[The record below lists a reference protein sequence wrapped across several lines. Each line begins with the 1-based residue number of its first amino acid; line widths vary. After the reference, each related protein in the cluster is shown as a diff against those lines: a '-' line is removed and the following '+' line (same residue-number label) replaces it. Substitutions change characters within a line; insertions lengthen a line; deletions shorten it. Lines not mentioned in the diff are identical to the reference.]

1 MLSVKRIMDGGYIED
16 SVKRTEEYVS
26 EGKEPPG
33 EYFGKGAA
41 ALGLSGKL
49 KKGELSDLLKGLHP
63 KTGEKIFEVD
73 DASVIGFDKTF
84 SASKSVSILA
94 AVADKKTRDEIH
106 LAFRQSVDAAMAKFE
121 DETRV
126 RLGRGDWQPCQGI
139 IAVGYEHMD
148 SRELDPQL
156 HEHYYLVARGLN
168 ADGKFVGMDT
178 RDPYVMQKNL
188 GAMFRAEFAGRL
200 REMGFVIEPGVS
212 DTFEIAGVPEGLKEL
227 FSQRSSQIADF
238 IERRVD
244 GYKGKE
250 VGRLM
255 AQGLDRN
262 AAEEKSAA
270 DVEAFRKGLL
280 KSPKA
285 RQAAAYATRKAKDVS
300 EHGESREAQMKRW
313 QDTAKKEFGFGA
325 SAVRKLKKMEPPEPE
340 PFDMQAVLERALA
353 GNSVFKMRDLETALL
368 VEKQFHP
375 EIDIKETMR
384 EMMDRN
390 AKTPLLF
397 LKDKHGEHWL
407 TSAELRRKE
416 EVLVAR
422 AENSVRQGTSHA
434 VPKGIADRVIA
445 EEEARMRAEYGSKF
459 KEAAW
464 QDQQAAIRKVL
475 ESGNIALTVG
485 RAGTGKTTTFSV
497 ARKVY
502 EAAGYNLKGTSQ
514 GTIAAEGLGREAGI
528 ESMNVAQWKAQWSK
542 GKSGGIDDRTI
553 FVVDEAA
560 LVGTDDM
567 REIITTVGMYGG
579 KVVLLG
585 DHGQLQNISSGQVF
599 ERIADKLG
607 DTVATLDTV
616 TRQKDA
622 DFRDAVSGLRE
633 GDAEAAVDFLDA
645 KGWITT
651 TKDRDAAM
659 AAMVKDWSEDPAD
672 ITKKLMMA
680 GKNDDAHAI
689 NQAAHDALRD
699 AGEIGEEHFVST
711 KIGENESRITT
722 LSVGDRILFRKND
735 REIGVKNGNFGRVT
749 GIDMKRDG
757 SHSLTVMLA
766 DDKGKDTK
774 EVRFSTEDYRAFQH
788 GYCITTFSSQ
798 GKTVEAAYSFV
809 DRTMTSRESAY
820 VQVSRATD
828 RGRLYMTEDERKD
841 IVNLLS
847 RSNRKETTL
856 AYDLLDGGETY
867 QDEAVAHYG
876 DPKTVREA
884 VARKDANAIRRLAED
899 GKDLEGR
906 EGRAQ
911 NTALHLAV
919 RDGNAEAV
927 KALLECGASCD
938 PRNAMGITP
947 LHDAA
952 KAGNRDI
959 AELLLAAGADPL
971 AVARNGDTPFLL
983 ARRGPSPVSDLLAA
997 AAITDSHERVPP
1009 LPLNEQQDLPRK
1021 VQEATTDADIVYE
1034 QPEPVVAETHEID
1047 LTGAP
1052 TPPSADFEPKDDVH
1066 QQPALTG
1073 APTPEAE
1080 PQATA
1085 AATFEEP
1092 VTFAGMQ
1099 ETTFPVAPTVTEQKK
1114 ATIEDQIRK
1123 TVSRFKAKGPDD
1135 AKAFEM
1141 LKNLAIDSK
1150 GKERRN
1156 GAIEKVFLEAK
1167 REGNHPLADAVR
1179 GFCHGS
1185 IKPYGYQ
1192 KTLQEEIDVDRKRQ
1206 HEQDRLEA
1214 VKETGRSLVGHLMSA
1229 GGALFDIT
1237 KSGIASAKEAWDE
1250 AHAPAPV
1257 IDDVDKFVK
1266 DFAGYCN
1273 DPMTS
1278 KEEYVLLVEKAK
1290 SHDERSP
1297 DDMVLDRMLVASEK
1311 IGDDENS
1318 RRLREAGADPDNRN
1332 TPEGK
1337 GQSANDIAEAA
1348 RLEEARREQEARAR
1362 KEEQERHNREREA
1375 AMTARKERQRGM
1387 SPNSKGKDMER

>member
-49 KKGELSDLLKGLHP
+49 QKGELSDLLKGLHP
-63 KTGEKIFEVD
+63 KTGETIFEVD
-73 DASVIGFDKTF
+73 DSSVIGFDKTF

-178 RDPYVMQKNL
+178 RDPYIMQKNL

-227 FSQRSSQIADF
+227 FSQRSTQIADF

-244 GYKGKE
+244 GFKGKE
-250 VGRLM
+250 VGKLM
-255 AQGLDRN
+255 AQGMDRD
-262 AAEEKSAA
+262 AAEAKSAA
-270 DVEAFRKGLL
+270 DVESFRKGLL

-325 SAVRKLKKMEPPEPE
+325 AAVRDLKKMTPPESE
-340 PFDMQAVLERALA
+340 PFDMGAVLERALA

-375 EIDIKETMR
+375 EIDVKETMR

-422 AENSVRQGTSHA
+422 AEHSVRQGTSHA
-434 VPKGIADRVIA
+434 VPKEIADRVIA

-459 KEAAW
+459 KDAAW

-502 EAAGYNLKGTSQ
+502 EAAGYKLKGTSQ
-514 GTIAAEGLGREAGI
+514 GTIAAEGLAREAGI
-528 ESMNVAQWKAQWSK
+528 ESMNVAQWKAQWAK
-542 GKSGGIDDRTI
+542 GKSGGIDDKTI

-585 DHGQLQNISSGQVF
+585 DHGQLQNISSGQIF

-607 DTVATLDTV
+607 DTVATLNNV

-633 GDAEAAVDFLDA
+633 GDAEAAVEYLDA

-651 TKDRDAAM
+651 TKSRDEAM

-689 NQAAHDALRD
+689 NQAAHDALRE
-699 AGEIGEEHFVST
+699 AGAIGEEHFVST
-711 KIGENESRITT
+711 KIGESEPRIAT
-722 LSVGDRILFRKND
+722 LSVGERILFRKND
-735 REIGVKNGNFGRVT
+735 KNIGVKNGNFGRVT

-757 SHSLTVMLA
+757 SHSITVMLA
-766 DDKGKDTK
+766 DDKGKDSK

-828 RGRLYMTEDERKD
+828 RGRLYMTEGERKD
-841 IVNLLS
+841 IVNLLA

-856 AYDLLDGGETY
+856 AYDLLDGGELY
-867 QDEAVAHYG
+867 RDEAVAHYG
-876 DPKTVREA
+876 ESKTVREA
-884 VARKDANAIRRLAED
+884 VSRKDANAIRRLAEE
-899 GKDLEGR
+899 GADLEGR

-919 RDGNAEAV
+919 RDGNTEAV

-971 AVARNGDTPFLL
+971 ALARNGDTPFLL
-983 ARRGPSPVSDLLAA
+983 ARKGPSPVSDLLSA
-997 AAITDSHERVPP
+997 AAITDRHEQVR
-1009 LPLNEQQDLPRK
+1009 LDLTVAK
-1021 VQEATTDADIVYE
+1021 AS
-1034 QPEPVVAETHEID
+1034 VAE
-1047 LTGAP
+1047 P
-1052 TPPSADFEPKDDVH
+1052 TPTPSADFEPKDSVYEQPDTGSRAGVQPVPDVVTTA
-1066 QQPALTG
+1066 PV
-1073 APTPEAE
+1073 APTTEAK

-1085 AATFEEP
+1085 
-1092 VTFAGMQ
+1092 VTIGDACTKIVQAIRDGKD
-1099 ETTFPVAPTVTEQKK
+1099 VTEAVERLMTRSNGERREGAAESLLHASAIHGCGEGVRIALDHGADIDGPDIETGLTPLHFAVGIGHLETVGMLLK
-1114 ATIEDQIRK
+1114 AGARTDISD
-1123 TVSRFKAKGPDD
+1123 AKGD
-1135 AKAFEM
+1135 
-1141 LKNLAIDSK
+1141 
-1150 GKERRN
+1150 
-1156 GAIEKVFLEAK
+1156 
-1167 REGNHPLADAVR
+1167 
-1179 GFCHGS
+1179 
-1185 IKPYGYQ
+1185 
-1192 KTLQEEIDVDRKRQ
+1192 T
-1206 HEQDRLEA
+1206 
-1214 VKETGRSLVGHLMSA
+1214 
-1229 GGALFDIT
+1229 
-1237 KSGIASAKEAWDE
+1237 
-1250 AHAPAPV
+1250 
-1257 IDDVDKFVK
+1257 VK
-1266 DFAGYCN
+1266 DFAIAGE
-1273 DPMTS
+1273 D
-1278 KEEYVLLVEKAK
+1278 KQIQK
-1290 SHDERSP
+1290 
-1297 DDMVLDRMLVASEK
+1297 ML
-1311 IGDDENS
+1311 G
-1318 RRLREAGADPDNRN
+1318 
-1332 TPEGK
+1332 
-1337 GQSANDIAEAA
+1337 IAEPSRTPTPAPSFA
-1348 RLEEARREQEARAR
+1348 
-1362 KEEQERHNREREA
+1362 KPP
-1375 AMTARKERQRGM
+1375 K
-1387 SPNSKGKDMER
+1387 SKGVEMDY

>member
-73 DASVIGFDKTF
+73 DSSVIGFDKTF

-156 HEHYYLVARGLN
+156 HEHYYLVARGMN

-178 RDPYVMQKNL
+178 RDPYIMQKNL

-227 FSQRSSQIADF
+227 FSQRSTQIADF

-244 GYKGKE
+244 GFKGKE

-313 QDTAKKEFGFGA
+313 HDTAKKEFGFGA
-325 SAVRKLKKMEPPEPE
+325 AAVRDLKKMTPPESE
-340 PFDMQAVLERALA
+340 QFDMGAVLERALA

-434 VPKGIADRVIA
+434 VPKEVADKVIA

-459 KEAAW
+459 REEAW
-464 QDQQAAIRKVL
+464 KDQQAAIRKVL
-475 ESGNIALTVG
+475 QSGNIALTVG

-502 EAAGYNLKGTSQ
+502 EAAGYNLKGASQ

-528 ESMNVAQWKAQWSK
+528 ESMNIAQWKAQWAK

-585 DHGQLQNISSGQVF
+585 DHGQLQNISSGQIF

-633 GDAEAAVDFLDA
+633 GDAEAAVEYLDA

-680 GKNDDAHAI
+680 GKNEDAHAI

-711 KIGENESRITT
+711 KIGENEPRITT

-735 REIGVKNGNFGRVT
+735 KEIGVKNGNFGRVT

-757 SHSLTVMLA
+757 SHTLTVMLA
-766 DDKGKDTK
+766 DDKGRDTK
-774 EVRFSTEDYRAFQH
+774 EVRFSTEDYRSFQH

-856 AYDLLDGGETY
+856 AYDLLDGGELY
-867 QDEAVAHYG
+867 RDEAVAHYG
-876 DPKTVREA
+876 EPKTIREA
-884 VARKDANAIRRLAED
+884 VARKDANAIRRLADE

-927 KALLECGASCD
+927 KALLECGANSD

-959 AELLLAAGADPL
+959 AELLLTAGADPL

-997 AAITDSHERVPP
+997 AAITDSREHDRT
-1009 LPLNEQQDLPRK
+1009 LPLNEPLDSPRDVPK
-1021 VQEATTDADIVYE
+1021 ASHDADN
-1034 QPEPVVAETHEID
+1034 
-1047 LTGAP
+1047 
-1052 TPPSADFEPKDDVH
+1052 VH
-1066 QQPALTG
+1066 QQPVPQAGIEPVRDVVSTAGIQMTG
-1073 APTPEAE
+1073 ATPPEAV

-1085 AATFEEP
+1085 TTIHEEP
-1092 VTFAGMQ
+1092 VNSSGMQ
-1099 ETTFPVAPTVTEQKK
+1099 EPPVPVTPTAPKKTITVEEHMRMTL
-1114 ATIEDQIRK
+1114 ARC
-1123 TVSRFKAKGPDD
+1123 RRKGPNDTQ
-1135 AKAFEM
+1135 AFKM
-1141 LKNLAIDSK
+1141 LKELAKDK
-1150 GKERRN
+1150 TGKERKN

-1167 REGNHPLADAVR
+1167 REGWHELADAVR
-1179 GFCHGS
+1179 EFCHGN
-1185 IKPYGYQ
+1185 IKPLGYDR
-1192 KTLQEEIDVDRKRQ
+1192 TLQEEINADMKKKD
-1206 HEQDRLEA
+1206 EQDRIDA
-1214 VKETGRSLVGHLMSA
+1214 VRATGKDLGDLLMSA
-1229 GGALFDIT
+1229 GGALFDIA
-1237 KSGIASAKEAWDE
+1237 KSGIASVKDAIDDARK
-1250 AHAPAPV
+1250 PAPV
-1257 IDDVDKFVK
+1257 IEDVDRFVEKF
-1266 DFAGYCN
+1266 DEALG
-1273 DPMTS
+1273 DMMTD
-1278 KEEYVLLVEKAK
+1278 EREIMELVEKAK
-1290 SHDERSP
+1290 SHNERNP
-1297 DDMVLDRMLVASEK
+1297 DDMVLDRMLVSSTKFA
-1311 IGDDENS
+1311 DEDTCK
-1318 RRLREAGADPDNRN
+1318 RLKEAGADPDNMR

-1337 GQSANDIAEAA
+1337 GQSANQIAEAA
-1348 RLEEARREQEARAR
+1348 RLEETKRRQDERAR
-1362 KEEQERHNREREA
+1362 KEEQERQYQEREA
-1375 AMTARKERQRGM
+1375 ARTAKKERQQGM
-1387 SPNSKGKDMER
+1387 SPKPKGMDLDR

>member
-1 MLSVKRIMDGGYIED
+1 MLSVKRIKDGGYIED
-16 SVKRTEEYVS
+16 SVHRTEEYVA

-33 EYFGKGAA
+33 EFFGKGAA

-49 KKGELSDLLKGLHP
+49 EKGELSDLLQGLHP
-63 KTGEKIFEVD
+63 KTGERIFDVD
-73 DASVIGFDKTF
+73 DNSVIGFDNTF

-94 AVADKKTRDEIH
+94 AVGDKKTRDAIH
-106 LAFRQSVDAAMAKFE
+106 AAFRQSVDAAMAKFE

-156 HEHYYLVARGLN
+156 HEHYYLVARGMN

-178 RDPYVMQKNL
+178 RDPYIMQKNL

-227 FSQRSSQIADF
+227 FSQRSTQISDF

-250 VGRLM
+250 VGKLM
-255 AQGLDRN
+255 AQGMDRE
-262 AAEEKSAA
+262 AAEAKSAA

-300 EHGESREAQMKRW
+300 EGESREAQLKRW
-313 QDTAKKEFGFGA
+313 QETAKKEFGFDA
-325 SAVRKLKKMEPPEPE
+325 KAVRKLKAMEVSEPE

-353 GNSVFKMRDLETALL
+353 GNSVFKMRDLETALW

-375 EIDIKETMR
+375 EIDVAETMR
-384 EMMDRN
+384 QMMDR
-390 AKTPLLF
+390 TQDSPLLF

-416 EVLVAR
+416 EYLVAMTAQSLR
-422 AENSVRQGTSHA
+422 SGTSHA
-434 VPKGIADRVIA
+434 VPKQVADRVIA

-459 KEAAW
+459 KEEAW
-464 QDQQAAIRKVL
+464 KDQQAAIRQVL
-475 ESGNIALTVG
+475 DSGNIALTVG

-502 EAAGYNLKGTSQ
+502 EAAGYNLKGASQ

-528 ESMNVAQWKAQWSK
+528 ESMNIAQWKAQWSQ
-542 GKSGGIDDRTI
+542 GKSGGIDDKTI

-567 REIITTVGMYGG
+567 KTIVSTVTMYGG

-585 DHGQLQNISSGQVF
+585 DHGQLQNIASGQMF
-599 ERIADKLG
+599 EQIADRLG
-607 DTVATLDTV
+607 ESVATLDNV

-622 DFRDAVSGLRE
+622 EFRDAVSGLRE
-633 GDAEAAVDFLDA
+633 GDAEAAVEYLDS

-651 TKDRDAAM
+651 TKSRDAAM
-659 AAMVKDWSEDPAD
+659 ASMVKDWTEDPAD

-689 NQAAHDALRD
+689 NQAAHDALRE
-699 AGEIGEEHFVST
+699 AGKIGEEHFVST
-711 KIGENESRITT
+711 KIGENEPRITT

-735 REIGVKNGNFGRVT
+735 KDIGVKNGNFGRVT
-749 GIDMKRDG
+749 DIVMRKDG
-757 SHSLTVMLA
+757 SHSVSVMLA

-774 EVRFSTEDYRAFQH
+774 EVRFDTKDYRSFQH

-809 DRTMTSRESAY
+809 DKTMTCRESAY

-828 RGRLYMTEDERKD
+828 RGKMYMTEDERKD

-847 RSNRKETTL
+847 RSSRKETTL
-856 AYDLLDGGETY
+856 AYDALDGVEIY
-867 QDEAVAHYG
+867 RDDAVAHYG
-876 DPKTVREA
+876 EPKTIREA
-884 VARKDANAIRRLAED
+884 VARKDANAIRRLADE

-927 KALLECGASCD
+927 KALLECGANCD

-959 AELLLAAGADPL
+959 AELLLTAGADPL

-997 AAITDSHERVPP
+997 AAITDSREHDRT
-1009 LPLNEQQDLPRK
+1009 LPLNEPLDSTRDVPK
-1021 VQEATTDADIVYE
+1021 ASHDADNIHP
-1034 QPEPVVAETHEID
+1034 QPVPAVAETVPSND
-1047 LTGAP
+1047 MTGA
-1052 TPPSADFEPKDDVH
+1052 TPP
-1066 QQPALTG
+1066 
-1073 APTPEAE
+1073 EAV

-1085 AATFEEP
+1085 TTIREEP
-1092 VTFAGMQ
+1092 VNSSGMQ
-1099 ETTFPVAPTVTEQKK
+1099 AAPIPVAPPIPATVNTTSVKAEAKNIVDKLMKGTLEKDRLKHFLFKK
-1114 ATIEDQIRK
+1114 DAPRPNAAQTLFELAYELKNDEGMRIAVKHGAEGATFLHAAFEDYDIQTIDELVSVGVSINAKDANGDTMLHKACRYEGGSEMASMLLKRGADADIPDKGGDTPRDFARMSEDKSLKRAFGIIENAPK
-1123 TVSRFKAKGPDD
+1123 PEPSFAKVPKAKGLDL
-1135 AKAFEM
+1135 EM
-1141 LKNLAIDSK
+1141 
-1150 GKERRN
+1150 
-1156 GAIEKVFLEAK
+1156 
-1167 REGNHPLADAVR
+1167 
-1179 GFCHGS
+1179 
-1185 IKPYGYQ
+1185 
-1192 KTLQEEIDVDRKRQ
+1192 
-1206 HEQDRLEA
+1206 
-1214 VKETGRSLVGHLMSA
+1214 
-1229 GGALFDIT
+1229 
-1237 KSGIASAKEAWDE
+1237 
-1250 AHAPAPV
+1250 
-1257 IDDVDKFVK
+1257 
-1266 DFAGYCN
+1266 
-1273 DPMTS
+1273 
-1278 KEEYVLLVEKAK
+1278 
-1290 SHDERSP
+1290 
-1297 DDMVLDRMLVASEK
+1297 
-1311 IGDDENS
+1311 
-1318 RRLREAGADPDNRN
+1318 
-1332 TPEGK
+1332 
-1337 GQSANDIAEAA
+1337 
-1348 RLEEARREQEARAR
+1348 
-1362 KEEQERHNREREA
+1362 
-1375 AMTARKERQRGM
+1375 
-1387 SPNSKGKDMER
+1387 

>member
-33 EYFGKGAA
+33 EFFGKGAA

-49 KKGELSDLLKGLHP
+49 QKGELSDLLKGLHP
-63 KTGEKIFEVD
+63 KTGEQIFEVD
-73 DASVIGFDKTF
+73 DSSVVGFDKTF

-156 HEHYYLVARGLN
+156 HEHYYLVARGMN
-168 ADGKFVGMDT
+168 ADSKFVGMDT
-178 RDPYVMQKNL
+178 RDPYIMQKNL

-227 FSQRSSQIADF
+227 FSQRSTQIADF

-244 GYKGKE
+244 GFKGKE
-250 VGRLM
+250 VGKLM
-255 AQGLDRN
+255 AQGMDRE
-262 AAEEKSAA
+262 AAEAKSAA
-270 DVEAFRKGLL
+270 DVESFRKGLL

-325 SAVRKLKKMEPPEPE
+325 AAVRDLKKMTSPEAE
-340 PFDMQAVLERALA
+340 PFDMGAVLERALA

-375 EIDIKETMR
+375 EIDVKETMR

-390 AKTPLLF
+390 AQTPLLF

-422 AENSVRQGTSHA
+422 AENSVKQGTSHA
-434 VPKGIADRVIA
+434 VPKEIADTVIA

-459 KEAAW
+459 KDAAW

-528 ESMNVAQWKAQWSK
+528 ESMNVAQWKAQWAK

-585 DHGQLQNISSGQVF
+585 DHGQLQNISSGQIF

-622 DFRDAVSGLRE
+622 EFRDAVSGLRE
-633 GDAEAAVDFLDA
+633 GDAEAAVEYLDA
-645 KGWITT
+645 KGWITA
-651 TKDRDAAM
+651 TKDREAAM

-680 GKNDDAHAI
+680 GKNEDAHAI

-711 KIGENESRITT
+711 KIGENEPRITT

-774 EVRFSTEDYRAFQH
+774 EIRFSTEDYRSFQH
-788 GYCITTFSSQ
+788 GYCVTTFSSQ

-847 RSNRKETTL
+847 RSKRKETTL
-856 AYDLLDGGETY
+856 AYDLLDGGELY
-867 QDEAVAHYG
+867 KDEAVAHYG
-876 DPKTVREA
+876 EPKTVREA
-884 VARKDANAIRRLAED
+884 VSRKDANAIRRLAED

-919 RDGNAEAV
+919 RDGNTEAV

-983 ARRGPSPVSDLLAA
+983 ARKGPSPVSDLLAA

-1009 LPLNEQQDLPRK
+1009 LPLNEPLDLPRNVPK
-1021 VQEATTDADIVYE
+1021 ASHDADNVHQ
-1034 QPEPVVAETHEID
+1034 QPDPVVAGTHEID

-1052 TPPSADFEPKDDVH
+1052 TPEADLSA
-1066 QQPALTG
+1066 T
-1073 APTPEAE
+1073 T
-1080 PQATA
+1080 TR
-1085 AATFEEP
+1085 TEP
-1092 VTFAGMQ
+1092 VNSSGSELASV
-1099 ETTFPVAPTVTEQKK
+1099 PVAPTGPEPKK
-1114 ATIEDQIRK
+1114 ATIEEQIQK
-1123 TVSRFKAKGPDD
+1123 TLARCRAKGPDD
-1135 AKAFEM
+1135 EMAFTM
-1141 LKNLAIDSK
+1141 LKGLAIDSK
-1150 GKERRN
+1150 GKERKN

-1167 REGNHPLADAVR
+1167 RDGNHPLAAAVR

-1185 IKPYGYQ
+1185 IKPYGYER
-1192 KTLQEEIDVDRKRQ
+1192 TLQEEIDADRKKQ
-1206 HEQDRLEA
+1206 QEQERLEA
-1214 VKETGRSLVGHLMSA
+1214 VRATGKDIGRVLVSA
-1229 GGALFDIT
+1229 GSAMGTKLIDIA
-1237 KSGIASAKEAWDE
+1237 KSGIASAKETWVE

-1278 KEEYVLLVEKAK
+1278 DEDYVLLVEKAK

-1311 IGDDENS
+1311 IGDEENS
-1318 RRLREAGADPDNRN
+1318 IRLREAGADPDNRN

-1348 RLEEARREQEARAR
+1348 RVEEEQRRQEARAR

-1387 SPNSKGKDMER
+1387 SPSPKGKDMER

>member
-1 MLSVKRIMDGGYIED
+1 MLSVKRIQDGGYIED
-16 SVKRTEEYVS
+16 SVKRTEEYVA

-33 EYFGKGAA
+33 EFFGKGAA

-49 KKGELSDLLKGLHP
+49 ERGELSDLLQGLHP
-63 KTGEKIFEVD
+63 KTGERIFEVD
-73 DASVIGFDKTF
+73 DSSVIGFDKTF

-94 AVADKKTRDEIH
+94 AVGDKKTRDAIH
-106 LAFRQSVDAAMAKFE
+106 AAFRQSVDAAMAKFE

-156 HEHYYLVARGLN
+156 HEHYYLVARGMN

-178 RDPYVMQKNL
+178 RDPYIMQKNL

-200 REMGFVIEPGVS
+200 RDMGFVIEPGVS

-227 FSQRSSQIADF
+227 FSQRSTQIADF

-250 VGRLM
+250 VGKLM
-255 AQGLDRN
+255 AQGMDRE
-262 AAEEKSAA
+262 AAEAKSAA

-300 EHGESREAQMKRW
+300 EHGESREAQLKRW
-313 QDTAKKEFGFGA
+313 QETAKKEFGFGA
-325 SAVRKLKKMEPPEPE
+325 AAVRDLKKMAPPEPK
-340 PFDMQAVLERALA
+340 PFDMQAVLDRALA
-353 GNSVFKMRDLETALL
+353 GNSVFKMRDLETALW

-375 EIDIKETMR
+375 ELDVADTMR
-384 EMMDRN
+384 QMMDRN
-390 AKTPLLF
+390 ADTPLMF
-397 LKDKHGEHWL
+397 LKDKKGEHWL

-416 EVLVAR
+416 EYLVAMTAR
-422 AENSVRQGTSHA
+422 SVRSGTSHA
-434 VPKGIADRVIA
+434 VPKEIADRVIA
-445 EEEARMRAEYGSKF
+445 EEEARMRAEFGSRF
-459 KEAAW
+459 KEEAW
-464 QDQQAAIRKVL
+464 KDQQEAIRQVL
-475 ESGNIALTVG
+475 ASGDIALTVG
-485 RAGTGKTTTFSV
+485 RAGTGKTTTFAV

-502 EAAGYNLKGTSQ
+502 EAAGYNLKGASQ

-528 ESMNVAQWKAQWSK
+528 ESMNIAQWKAKWDQ
-542 GKSGGIDDRTI
+542 GKSGGIDDKTI

-567 REIITTVGMYGG
+567 KIIVSTVSKFGG

-585 DHGQLQNISSGQVF
+585 DHGQLQNISSGQMF

-607 DTVATLDTV
+607 ESVATLNQV

-622 DFRDAVSGLRE
+622 EFRDAVSGLRE
-633 GDAEAAVDFLDA
+633 GDAEAAVEYLDS
-645 KGWITT
+645 KGWITA
-651 TKDRDAAM
+651 TKSREDAM

-689 NQAAHDALRD
+689 NQAAHDALRE
-699 AGEIGEEHFVST
+699 AGKIGEEHFVST
-711 KIGENESRITT
+711 KIGENEARIMT

-735 REIGVKNGNFGRVT
+735 KEIGVRNGNFGRVT
-749 GIDMKRDG
+749 DIVMRKDG
-757 SHSLTVMLA
+757 SHSVSVMLA

-774 EVRFSTEDYRAFQH
+774 EVRFDTKDYRSFQH

-798 GKTVEAAYSFV
+798 GKTVEAAYSFI
-809 DRTMTSRESAY
+809 DRTMTSREAAY

-856 AYDLLDGGETY
+856 AYDALDGGELY
-867 QDEAVAHYG
+867 RDEAVAQYG
-876 DPKTVREA
+876 EPKTVREA
-884 VARKDANAIRRLAED
+884 VSRKDANAIRRLAEE

-927 KALLECGASCD
+927 KALLECGANCD

-959 AELLLAAGADPL
+959 AELLLTAGADPL
-971 AVARNGDTPFLL
+971 AVARNGDTPYLL
-983 ARRGPSPVSDLLAA
+983 ARRGDSPVSDLLAT
-997 AAITDSHERVPP
+997 AAITDSREHVQT
-1009 LPLNEQQDLPRK
+1009 LPLDEPLDSPRDVPK
-1021 VQEATTDADIVYE
+1021 ASHADN
-1034 QPEPVVAETHEID
+1034 
-1047 LTGAP
+1047 
-1052 TPPSADFEPKDDVH
+1052 VH
-1066 QQPALTG
+1066 QQPDPGLRAGSEPVQDVVSPAGIEMTG
-1073 APTPEAE
+1073 ATPPEVSQSETTTIREQPVPSAGSE
-1080 PQATA
+1080 PDPV
-1085 AATFEEP
+1085 P
-1092 VTFAGMQ
+1092 VTPTAP
-1099 ETTFPVAPTVTEQKK
+1099 EPKKTTVE
-1114 ATIEDQIRK
+1114 EQIRR
-1123 TVSRFKAKGPDD
+1123 TVARCRTKGPDD
-1135 AKAFEM
+1135 TQAFEM
-1141 LKNLAIDSK
+1141 LRGLAKDSK
-1150 GKERRN
+1150 GNERRN

-1167 REGNHPLADAVR
+1167 REGWHQLANAVR
-1179 GFCHGS
+1179 EFCHGS
-1185 IKPYGYQ
+1185 VKPYGYA
-1192 KTLQEEIDVDRKRQ
+1192 KTLQEEINADRKKQ
-1206 HEQDRLEA
+1206 DEQDRIDA
-1214 VKETGRSLVGHLMSA
+1214 VRATKKELGERLKSA
-1229 GGALFDIT
+1229 GGALFDIA
-1237 KSGIASAKEAWDE
+1237 KSGIASVKDAIDE
-1250 AHAPAPV
+1250 ARKPAPV
-1257 IDDVDKFVK
+1257 IEDVDGFVK
-1266 DFAGYCN
+1266 EFDEALGDMFTDENEIPAWI
-1273 DPMTS
+1273 
-1278 KEEYVLLVEKAK
+1278 EKAK
-1290 SHDERSP
+1290 SHNERTP
-1297 DDMVLDRMLVASEK
+1297 EDKVLDRMLVSSTDR
-1311 IGDDENS
+1311 GDENACKQ
-1318 RRLREAGADPDNRN
+1318 LKEAGADPENRN

-1337 GQSANDIAEAA
+1337 GQSANQIAEAA
-1348 RLEEARREQEARAR
+1348 RLEEARRQQEERTR
-1362 KEEQERHNREREA
+1362 KEEQERHYREREA
-1375 AMTARKERQRGM
+1375 ARTAKKERQRGM
-1387 SPNSKGKDMER
+1387 SPPKPKNMDMDLDR

>member
-1 MLSVKRIMDGGYIED
+1 MLSVKRIKDGGYIED
-16 SVKRTEEYVS
+16 SVRRTEEYVA

-33 EYFGKGAA
+33 EFFGKGAA

-49 KKGELSDLLKGLHP
+49 EKGELSDLLQGLHP
-63 KTGEKIFEVD
+63 KTGERIFEVD
-73 DASVIGFDKTF
+73 DNSVIGFDNTF

-94 AVADKKTRDEIH
+94 AVGDKKTRDAIH
-106 LAFRQSVDAAMAKFE
+106 TAFRQSVDAAMAKFE

-156 HEHYYLVARGLN
+156 HEHYYLVARGMN

-178 RDPYVMQKNL
+178 RDPYIMQKNL

-227 FSQRSSQIADF
+227 FSQRSTQIADF

-250 VGRLM
+250 VGKLM
-255 AQGLDRN
+255 AQGLDRE
-262 AAEEKSAA
+262 AAEAKSAA

-313 QDTAKKEFGFGA
+313 QETAKKEFGFDA
-325 SAVRKLKKMEPPEPE
+325 KAVRQLKAMEVSEPE
-340 PFDMQAVLERALA
+340 PFDMQSVLERALA
-353 GNSVFKMRDLETALL
+353 GNSVFKMRDLETALW

-375 EIDIKETMR
+375 EIDVAETMR
-384 EMMDRN
+384 QMMDR
-390 AKTPLLF
+390 TQDSPLLF

-416 EVLVAR
+416 EYLVAMTAQSLR
-422 AENSVRQGTSHA
+422 SGTSHA
-434 VPKGIADRVIA
+434 VPKQVADRVIA

-459 KEAAW
+459 KEEAW
-464 QDQQAAIRKVL
+464 KDQQAAIRQVL
-475 ESGNIALTVG
+475 DSGNIALTVG

-502 EAAGYNLKGTSQ
+502 EAAGYNLKGASQ

-528 ESMNVAQWKAQWSK
+528 ESMNIAQWKAQWAQ
-542 GKSGGIDDRTI
+542 GKSGGIDDKTI

-567 REIITTVGMYGG
+567 KTIVSTVTMYGG

-585 DHGQLQNISSGQVF
+585 DHGQLQNIASGQMF
-599 ERIADKLG
+599 EQIADRLG
-607 DTVATLDTV
+607 ESVATLDNV

-622 DFRDAVSGLRE
+622 EFRDAVSGLRE
-633 GDAEAAVDFLDA
+633 GDAEAAVEYLDS

-651 TKDRDAAM
+651 TKSRDEAM
-659 AAMVKDWSEDPAD
+659 ASMVKDWSEDPAD

-689 NQAAHDALRD
+689 NQAAHDALRE
-699 AGEIGEEHFVST
+699 AGKIGEEHFVST
-711 KIGENESRITT
+711 KIGDNEPRITT

-735 REIGVKNGNFGRVT
+735 KEIGVKNGNFGRVT
-749 GIDMKRDG
+749 DIVMRKDG
-757 SHSLTVMLA
+757 SHSVSVMLA

-774 EVRFSTEDYRAFQH
+774 EVRFDTKDYRSFQH

-809 DRTMTSRESAY
+809 DKTMTCRESAY

-828 RGRLYMTEDERKD
+828 RGRMYMTEDERKD

-847 RSNRKETTL
+847 RSSRKETTL
-856 AYDLLDGGETY
+856 AYDALDGGEIY
-867 QDEAVAHYG
+867 RDDAVVHYG
-876 DPKTVREA
+876 EPKTIREA
-884 VARKDANAIRRLAED
+884 VARKDANAIRRLADE

-927 KALLECGASCD
+927 KALLECGANCD

-952 KAGNRDI
+952 KSGNRDI
-959 AELLLAAGADPL
+959 AELLLTAGADPL

-997 AAITDSHERVPP
+997 AAITDSREHDRT
-1009 LPLNEQQDLPRK
+1009 LPLNEPLDSPRDVPK
-1021 VQEATTDADIVYE
+1021 ASHDADN
-1034 QPEPVVAETHEID
+1034 
-1047 LTGAP
+1047 
-1052 TPPSADFEPKDDVH
+1052 VH
-1066 QQPALTG
+1066 QQPVPAVAETVPSNDMTG
-1073 APTPEAE
+1073 ATPPEAV

-1085 AATFEEP
+1085 TTIRKEP
-1092 VTFAGMQ
+1092 VPQAGS
-1099 ETTFPVAPTVTEQKK
+1099 EPDPVPVTPTAPKKTITVEEHMRMTL
-1114 ATIEDQIRK
+1114 ARC
-1123 TVSRFKAKGPDD
+1123 RRKGPNDTQ
-1135 AKAFEM
+1135 AFKM
-1141 LKNLAIDSK
+1141 LKELAKDST
-1150 GKERRN
+1150 GKERKN

-1167 REGNHPLADAVR
+1167 REGWHELADAVHE
-1179 GFCHGS
+1179 FCHGN
-1185 IKPYGYQ
+1185 IKPLGYDR
-1192 KTLQEEIDVDRKRQ
+1192 TLQEEINADMKKKD
-1206 HEQDRLEA
+1206 EQDRIDA
-1214 VKETGRSLVGHLMSA
+1214 VKTTGRELGSRLMDAGTAMGRKMFESA
-1229 GGALFDIT
+1229 R
-1237 KSGIASAKEAWDE
+1237 SGIASVKEAWEE

-1257 IDDVDKFVK
+1257 IEDVDRFVEKF
-1266 DFAGYCN
+1266 DEALG
-1273 DPMTS
+1273 DMMTD
-1278 KEEYVLLVEKAK
+1278 EREIMDWVEKAK
-1290 SHDERSP
+1290 THNERNP
-1297 DDMVLDRMLVASEK
+1297 DDMVLDRMLVSSTKFA
-1311 IGDDENS
+1311 DEDTCK
-1318 RRLREAGADPDNRN
+1318 RLKEAGADPDNMR

-1337 GQSANDIAEAA
+1337 GQSANQIAEAA
-1348 RLEEARREQEARAR
+1348 RLEETKRRQDERAR
-1362 KEEQERHNREREA
+1362 KEEQERQYQEREA
-1375 AMTARKERQRGM
+1375 ARTAKKERQQGM
-1387 SPNSKGKDMER
+1387 SPKPKGMDLDR